1 MGQLFTFVAPRQ
13 RLTLSWGGKLGEMVF
28 DGSAKELIELL
39 TVIPRHEFTRKQ
51 TTVDPRVA
59 AKNLPAKSTC
69 HDATKAVNVAV
80 NVAVKRKAD
89 AETPEND
96 TQASKK
102 ACYGNDPL
110 KSRPVTFSDLPTELH
125 RHIFFQM
132 ESVRDIVTLGLVNR
146 YFCDIAV
153 EEVLIYIRGRQAPW
167 AGQNIVCVGEYVEPN
182 DYPPGLFSKA
192 ELEALGEEK
201 FEIYNEGKEE
211 YEVRSLRTLDDF
223 TLPDVSR
230 SPKVCDL
237 GDKIRNLRGYFSHLR
252 EPEKAALN
260 YILEELPDWLRQC
273 RAWPKT
279 DQSWILRNL
288 TTREFVRAEAIAL
301 KPKFI
306 HGPNIDVLGFGE
318 ALLSRICWSSDGS
331 CSMMDTT
338 NICRGVWAGH
348 CFDITTL
355 ASHQEKTAN
364 GEEWTDASEEV
375 AQEMAK
381 IYESNCGTDW
391 REDLCREHR
400 RVW

>member
-51 TTVDPRVA
+51 TTVDPRVTVN
-59 AKNLPAKSTC
+59 NLPAKSTC
-69 HDATKAVNVAV
+69 HDATKAVNIAV

-102 ACYGNDPL
+102 ACYGNNPL

-125 RHIFFQM
+125 RHIFFHM
-132 ESVRDIVTLGLVNR
+132 ESKRYLFTSGTVKLLGLVK
-146 YFCDIAV
+146 ISS
-153 EEVLIYIRGRQAPW
+153 VLE
-167 AGQNIVCVGEYVEPN
+167 NTSKKTTT
-182 DYPPGLFSKA
+182 PPGLFSKA
-192 ELEALGEEK
+192 EVEALGKEK
-201 FEIYNEGKEE
+201 FEIYDEGEEE
-211 YEVRSLRTLDDF
+211 YEVRSLCTLYDF

-230 SPKVCDL
+230 SPKDCDL
-237 GDKIRNLRGYFSHLR
+237 GDEVRDLRCYFLHLR

-260 YILEELPDWLRQC
+260 YILEKLPDWLRQY

-301 KPKFI
+301 KPEFI
-306 HGPNIDVLGFGE
+306 HGPDIDVLGFGE
-318 ALLSRICWSSDGS
+318 VLLSRICWSSDDS

-391 REDLCREHR
+391 REELCREHR